1 MTAILPSFISSCQTF
16 KVDAI
21 DDNEELEYTEDAFNV
36 LGFSA
41 QVKKF
46 FETMNCGIVLHR
58 RSLTAT
64 C

>member
-46 FETMNCGIVLHR
+46 LR
-58 RSLTAT
+58 Q
-64 C
+64 